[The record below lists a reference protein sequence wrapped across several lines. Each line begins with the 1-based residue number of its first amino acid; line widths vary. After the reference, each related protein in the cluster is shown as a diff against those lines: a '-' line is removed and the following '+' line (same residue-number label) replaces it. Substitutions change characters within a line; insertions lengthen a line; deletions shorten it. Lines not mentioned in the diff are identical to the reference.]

1 MKRHRTIETDRIP
14 ITDAE
19 ISSYKPPFDT
29 LLNDKYLGHSSG
41 RKAPLRYLFGA
52 LAGIAAVATIL
63 LVYFV
68 FYADQSD
75 DQPVEQGS
83 LPIAEMNAGRKVLP
97 PEPELLNYETFKIQK
112 GKQARLVTQKG
123 STIAVPP
130 EAFTYLDGTPCN
142 EDVELSFIEY
152 QNVLEIFLS
161 GIPMQ
166 YDSAG
171 TEYTFESAGMFDI
184 RASSQGQPLKLA
196 DGKGIDIGLVSN
208 QMSTYNIYYY
218 DTIRNHWNYRG
229 TEKEEQL
236 VKTNKSGLNLAEP
249 SASGTEQMQVSGSAS
264 SGTQAIADLAPEKL
278 LKKRDKRFYAFKID
292 FDGIRFP
299 ELANMKDLLF
309 EVSDTTVEKQYL
321 RGTWDSIALSGNH
334 GDGYKITLFRLRK
347 KMSFDARPVM
357 NPAAYEEAVASY
369 RQAMDERARL
379 IAERESSAQNQRKTS
394 EAMRENMQQWAL
406 SRNLRVYDLGIW
418 NCDMPVP
425 KPEFPMAFRGRFKDP
440 SGDPLAPEHLYVT
453 QKNRNLLWTYRSG
466 QISQYSGIREN
477 LMWFLLPDG
486 RYAIISDNQ
495 IRSKEQV
502 ITPSIVSSSEAL
514 KLIRAF
520 I

>member
-1 MKRHRTIETDRIP
+1 MKRHRSIETDRIP

-29 LLNDKYLGHSSG
+29 LLNQKYPAHSSG
-41 RKAPLRYLFGA
+41 RNPRLRSLWGV
-52 LAGIAAVATIL
+52 LAGIAAVATML
-63 LVYFV
+63 VVYFV
-68 FYADQSD
+68 IFADRPD
-75 DQPVEQGS
+75 DRPVEEGS
-83 LPIAEMNAGRKVLP
+83 PQVAALETSRKVDP
-97 PEPELLNYETFKIQK
+97 PEPGLLAYETFTIKK
-112 GKQARLVTQKG
+112 GKQARFSTQKG

-130 EAFTYLDGTPCN
+130 EAFTFLDGTPCN
-142 EDVELSFIEY
+142 EDVELTFIEF

-196 DGKGIDIGLVSN
+196 EGKGIDIGLVSN
-208 QMSTYNIYYY
+208 QMNPYNIYYY
-218 DTIRNHWNYRG
+218 DTIRNSWGYRG

-236 VKTNKSGLNLAEP
+236 VKRNSTALTLAEP
-249 SASGTEQMQVSGSAS
+249 FVPGKEQLQGSGSAS
-264 SGTQAIADLAPEKL
+264 SGTQTIADLAPGKL
-278 LKKRDKRFYAFKID
+278 LRKRDKRFYAFKID
-292 FDGIRFP
+292 FDGMRFP

-334 GDGYKITLFRLRK
+334 GDGYKVTLFRLRK

-357 NPAAYEEAVASY
+357 NPAAYEEAIASY
-369 RQAMDERARL
+369 QQAVDERARS
-379 IAERESSAQNQRKTS
+379 IAERESSVQNQRKTS

-418 NCDMPVP
+418 NCDRPIP
-425 KPEFPMAFRGRFKDP
+425 TPESPMAFRGYFQDP
-440 SGDPLAPEHLYVT
+440 TGNALVPEHLYVT
-453 QKNRNLLWTYRSG
+453 QKNRNLLWTYRAG
-466 QISQYSGIREN
+466 QTSKYSYISEN

-495 IRSKEQV
+495 LRSKEKV
-502 ITPSIVSSSEAL
+502 ITPAIVSSSDAM
-514 KLIRAF
+514 KLIGAF